1 MTCRP
6 RRWPPPPFPP
16 PPLPIG
22 PEPPSL
28 PPTPPPMRW
37 RQRSAAAPYASCGAA
52 SSLPP
57 GLPGLAAVAFGASGG
72 FGDGLGGSGFVA
84 AAFGGS
90 GFFGS
95 GFGGSGF
102 FTSGFGGSGGFASG
116 FGSGGFGFSGT
127 WTVGSSAAATGFGSG
142 LGSGGFAGPAGPGLR
157 GRARGVRGAPPG
169 DPFRGP
175 SGRPRA
181 VARRVRSA

>member
-1 MTCRP
+1 MPT
-6 RRWPPPPFPP
+6 
-16 PPLPIG
+16 G

-37 RQRSAAAPYASCGAA
+37 RQRSAAAPYAACGAA

-57 GLPGLAAVAFGASGG
+57 RLPGLAAVAFGASGG

-116 FGSGGFGFSGT
+116 FGSGGFGFSGM
-127 WTVGSSAAATGFGSG
+127 WTVGSSAATARVRSPLSIRGIRGAVALLGFGRAQ
-142 LGSGGFAGPAGPGLR
+142 LGSGRSQPSPQRDGATLT
-157 GRARGVRGAPPG
+157 RAR
-169 DPFRGP
+169 
-175 SGRPRA
+175 
-181 VARRVRSA
+181 

>member
-1 MTCRP
+1 MNSRP
-6 RRWPPPPFPP
+6 TSWPPPPFPS

-37 RQRSAAAPYASCGAA
+37 RHRSAAAPYASCGAA

-72 FGDGLGGSGFVA
+72 FGDGLGGSGLVA

-102 FTSGFGGSGGFASG
+102 FTSGFGGSGGF
-116 FGSGGFGFSGT
+116 GFSGT
-127 WTVGSSAAATGFGSG
+127 WTVGPSAAATGLGHG
-142 LGSGGFAGPAGPGLR
+142 LGPRGFPG
-157 GRARGVRGAPPG
+157 
-169 DPFRGP
+169 
-175 SGRPRA
+175 
-181 VARRVRSA
+181 SA

>member
-1 MTCRP
+1 MNSRP
-6 RRWPPPPFPP
+6 TSWPPPPFPS

-95 GFGGSGF
+95 GFGGSGL
-102 FTSGFGGSGGFASG
+102 FTSGFGGSSGFASG
-116 FGSGGFGFSGT
+116 FGPGGFGFEGT
-127 WTVGSSAAATGFGSG
+127 WTVGSTAAATALSSG
-142 LGSGGFAGPAGPGLR
+142 VAVGRFAGCAASAPGR
-157 GRARGVRGAPPG
+157 G
-169 DPFRGP
+169 
-175 SGRPRA
+175 
-181 VARRVRSA
+181 

>member
-1 MTCRP
+1 MNSSP
-6 RRWPPPPFPP
+6 RGCPPPPFPA

-28 PPTPPPMRW
+28 PPTPPAERW

-57 GLPGLAAVAFGASGG
+57 GLPGLAAVAFGASASFGG
-72 FGDGLGGSGFVA
+72 GLGGPGLVA
-84 AAFGGS
+84 ATFGGS

-102 FTSGFGGSGGFASG
+102 ITSGFLGSGGSPSG
-116 FGSGGFGFSGT
+116 FGSRR
-127 WTVGSSAAATGFGSG
+127 
-142 LGSGGFAGPAGPGLR
+142 LGVPGPVRERSPGPQ
-157 GRARGVRGAPPG
+157 
-169 DPFRGP
+169 
-175 SGRPRA
+175 
-181 VARRVRSA
+181 